1 MRRLHAAAALV
12 VATVSGLLFLAG
24 PAASAQTG
32 YPPGLCTAVSGTQ
45 NVGTVEIG
53 QRFVVQLAP
62 TCLFTPG
69 TPVTVTVNGVDIPGK
84 TAEAGGVVLVDI
96 TVLSATQLSI
106 DDPVLTPAICGTNT
120 VTARGA
126 SSTAQGGISTQTANF
141 TLNCPPAAVPVGGI
155 PGAGVATPVGGRL
168 TLTGAN
174 SLRVAVA
181 ALALVGAG
189 SMLVVVARRRRVTAS
204 V

>member
-1 MRRLHAAAALV
+1 MRRTHAMAALV
-12 VATVSGLLFLAG
+12 VLLGGMLVLVA

-32 YPPGLCTAVSGTQ
+32 YPPGLCTTVSGSQ
-45 NVGTVEIG
+45 DVGSVNIG

-84 TAEAGGVVLVDI
+84 TAEPGGFVLVDV

-106 DDPVLTPAICGTNT
+106 DDPVLTPAFCGTNT

-126 SSTAQGGISTQTANF
+126 SRTAQGGIATQTATF
-141 TLNCPPAAVPVGGI
+141 TLNCPAASGI
-155 PGAGVATPVGGRL
+155 GTAPVATPVAGRL
-168 TLTGAN
+168 SLTGAN
-174 SLRVAVA
+174 SLRYA
-181 ALALVGAG
+181 ALALALVVAG
-189 SMLVVVARRRRVTAS
+189 SLALVITRRRRATA
-204 V
+204 

>member
-1 MRRLHAAAALV
+1 MRRLQAMAVLAAV
-12 VATVSGLLFLAG
+12 IGGLLFLAA
-24 PAASAQTG
+24 PAAPAQTG
-32 YPPGLCTAVSGTQ
+32 YPPGLCTTVSGTQ

-53 QRFVVQLAP
+53 QRFVIQLAP

-69 TPVTVTVNGVDIPGK
+69 TAVTVTVNGVDIPGK
-84 TAEAGGVVLVDI
+84 TAEAGGVVLVDV
-96 TVLSATQLSI
+96 TVVSATQLSI

-126 SSTAQGGISTQTANF
+126 SSTAQGGISTQTATF
-141 TLNCPPAAVPVGGI
+141 TLNCPPAAPAPDGGI

-168 TLTGAN
+168 TLTGAD

-181 ALALVGAG
+181 AVALVAAG
-189 SMLVVVARRRRVTAS
+189 SMLVIVARRRRVTATA
-204 V
+204 